1 LHNDAYM
8 QIKMPKEPRSN
19 LDSEPCCELRIR
31 LTPSL
36 FKALCDPTR
45 LELLTQLADRDQP
58 CTVSEMG
65 ECCPVDLSV
74 VSRHLAVLRD
84 AGLLRAERC
93 GREVRYELCCDD
105 VVSELRGLA
114 DALEACCPPKPSPC
128 ECDGKQQENTQEN
141 KS

>member
-1 LHNDAYM
+1 MAHNP
-8 QIKMPKEPRSN
+8 QSK

-45 LELLTQLADRDQP
+45 LELLTHLADRDHP
-58 CTVSEMG
+58 CTVSEMSQ
-65 ECCPVDLSV
+65 CCPVDLSV

-84 AGLLRAERC
+84 VGLLKAEKS

-114 DALEACCPPKPSPC
+114 DALEACCPQKPSPC
-128 ECDGKQQENTQEN
+128 ECGGEQREKVPEN
-141 KS
+141 K